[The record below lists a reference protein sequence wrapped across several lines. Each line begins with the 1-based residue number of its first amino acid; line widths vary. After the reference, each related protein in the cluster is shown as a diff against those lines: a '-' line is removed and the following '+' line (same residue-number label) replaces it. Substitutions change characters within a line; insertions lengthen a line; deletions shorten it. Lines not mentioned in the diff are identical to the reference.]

1 MSDFTTS
8 HYPKAKVPH
17 KCVECRRVIVPGE
30 RYCRMAGTTD
40 GRIWSEVLCL
50 RCDMLNEAAW
60 GHALR
65 TGTNEDDGPRFGEI
79 VPWLLDALDMPD
91 VLALL
96 SPEAAGHFCGLVFAM
111 REKAAETSARRGR
124 VAIVRRP

>member
-1 MSDFTTS
+1 VSDFTTS
-8 HYPKAKVPH
+8 HYPRAKVPH
-17 KCVECRRVIVPGE
+17 RCAECRRGITPGE
-30 RYCRMAGTTD
+30 RYCRVAGKD
-40 GRIWSEVLCL
+40 DRIWSVALCL

-60 GHALR
+60 EHAR
-65 TGTNEDDGPRFGEI
+65 GGDSEGPAFGDI

-111 REKAAETSARRGR
+111 REKAAETSARRRR
-124 VAIVRRP
+124 VDILERP

>member
-1 MSDFTTS
+1 MTDFVTS
-8 HYPKAKVPH
+8 HYPKAKAPH
-17 KCVECRRVIVPGE
+17 KCVECRRGITPGE
-30 RYCRMAGTTD
+30 RYCRVAGKD
-40 GRIWSEVLCL
+40 GGIWSAKLCL

-60 GHALR
+60 EHAR
-65 TGTNEDDGPRFGEI
+65 GGDSEGPTFGDI

-111 REKAAETSARRGR
+111 REKAAETRARRGR
-124 VAIVRRP
+124 VAIVERP

>member
-1 MSDFTTS
+1 MSDFVTS

-17 KCVECRRVIVPGE
+17 KCVECRCAIVPGE
-30 RYCRMAGTTD
+30 RYCRVAGTTD
-40 GRIWSEVLCL
+40 GCIWSVKLCL
-50 RCDMLNEAAW
+50 RCDMLNDAAW
-60 GHALR
+60 DFARG
-65 TGTNEDDGPRFGEI
+65 GDSEGPPFGEI

-111 REKAAETSARRGR
+111 RERAAETSARRGR

>member
-1 MSDFTTS
+1 MSDFVTS

-17 KCVECRRVIVPGE
+17 KCVECRRGITPGE
-30 RYCRMAGTTD
+30 RYCRVAGTTD

-60 GHALR
+60 EHARR
-65 TGTNEDDGPRFGEI
+65 TGTNEDDGPRFGDI

>member
-1 MSDFTTS
+1 MSDCVTS
-8 HYPKAKVPH
+8 RYLKARKPH
-17 KCVECRRVIVPGE
+17 KCGECRRMVDVGE
-30 RYCRMAGTTD
+30 TYSRIAIIGEGTAC
-40 GRIWSEVLCL
+40 SVVLCL
-50 RCDMLNEAAW
+50 HCDALSEAAW
-60 GHALR
+60 EEVRR
-65 TGTNEDDGPRFGEI
+65 TGMNEDDGPRFWEM

-111 REKAAETSARRGR
+111 REKAAETSARMGR

>member
-1 MSDFTTS
+1 VSDVTGR
-8 HYPKAKVPH
+8 YIGRARKPH
-17 KCVECRRVIVPGE
+17 RCEECRRTIRAGE
-30 RYCRMAGTTD
+30 TYYRLAFFGEGTA
-40 GRIWSEVLCL
+40 SSAALCV
-50 RCDMLNEAAW
+50 RCDMVTDAAMEYVCCSGMNPDDW
-60 GHALR
+60 PEIGHA
-65 TGTNEDDGPRFGEI
+65 

-124 VAIVRRP
+124 VAIVERL